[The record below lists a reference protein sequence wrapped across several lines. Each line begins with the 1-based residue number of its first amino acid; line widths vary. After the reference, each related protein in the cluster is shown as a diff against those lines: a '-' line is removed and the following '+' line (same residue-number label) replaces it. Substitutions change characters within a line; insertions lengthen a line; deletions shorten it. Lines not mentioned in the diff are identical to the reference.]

1 MFLYHI
7 YRHTHTH
14 NKSLCTCW
22 SIYNRLINSREER
35 KPTIIFYIGCW
46 RKQPRQGNWL
56 RGGKKKGSEVKETI
70 NLQKSEMNLNDALHL
85 HFIILYSP
93 CELIF
98 LEKVSRISWSN
109 LFVAVENCSTINFA
123 PAAI

>member
-1 MFLYHI
+1 MAVEGKI
-7 YRHTHTH
+7 QDNETGWGGEI
-14 NKSLCTCW
+14 W
-22 SIYNRLINSREER
+22 S
-35 KPTIIFYIGCW
+35 
-46 RKQPRQGNWL
+46 QGN
-56 RGGKKKGSEVKETI
+56 

-98 LEKVSRISWSN
+98 LEKVSRISWSD